1 MTNTR
6 TPLLLTQSRVNNDK
20 VVYPTPEENAE
31 IVSLKR
37 RIAELEQRLLEKDNQ
52 LLEKD
57 NQLLSKDQEIAEEKS
72 INLELAKQLI
82 ENSKSS

>member
-37 RIAELEQRLLEKDNQ
+37 RIAELEQRLVEKDNQ
-52 LLEKD
+52 LT
-57 NQLLSKDQEIAEEKS
+57 SKDQELADEKS

-82 ENSKSS
+82 EQQKPS